1 MSEKREVILEAKHIT
16 RKFPASHGRTLLAN
30 DDINLKMYKGET
42 LGLVGESGCGKSTF
56 MRFLV
61 SLDKPSKGEILY
73 RGTDITKLHGEDL
86 RQSRQNI
93 QMVFQDPAL
102 SFNPKMIIRDI
113 VCEPLMNFKKIK
125 KSEKDSV
132 CRNLLDMV

>member
-1 MSEKREVILEAKHIT
+1 MNIPESFWMLFRLLEVNVMSEKREVILEAKHIT

-61 SLDKPSKGEILY
+61 SLDKPSRHRYYKVTW
-73 RGTDITKLHGEDL
+73 RGTSSESPEYTDGISG
-86 RQSRQNI
+86 SY
-93 QMVFQDPAL
+93 V
-102 SFNPKMIIRDI
+102 II
-113 VCEPLMNFKKIK
+113 
-125 KSEKDSV
+125 
-132 CRNLLDMV
+132 

>member
-61 SLDKPSKGEILY
+61 SLDKPSKGENSLSRHRY
-73 RGTDITKLHGEDL
+73 YKVTGEDL
-86 RQSRQNI
+86 RQSRPEYTDGI
-93 QMVFQDPAL
+93 SGSCV
-102 SFNPKMIIRDI
+102 II
-113 VCEPLMNFKKIK
+113 
-125 KSEKDSV
+125 
-132 CRNLLDMV
+132 